1 MLDIKYIYENGL
13 PFDGHYKLLR
23 LLSSAG
29 GSADVW
35 LAIDLNTIDD
45 SGDESKATMVV
56 IKTYRPKNLIDVE
69 GEYQFRNEFKKVFGC
84 HHENII
90 QPTYFSIFEESPYL
104 VLPYCP
110 SGSSERLVGNME
122 IYF

>member
-1 MLDIKYIYENGL
+1 MLDINEIFEKGL
-13 PFDGHYKLLR
+13 TFDSHYKLID
-23 LLSSAG
+23 LLSTSG

-45 SGDESKATMVV
+45 STDESKATKVV
-56 IKTYRPKNLIDVE
+56 IKIYRPKNMIDIE

-104 VLPYCP
+104 
-110 SGSSERLVGNME
+110 LVE
-122 IYF
+122 LD